1 MKNYPACKE
10 LWSFFN
16 KKKIRKIS
24 HHISVENQKLIP
36 QYSILSGAHITQ
48 ENSVDPDE
56 MQHNAASHLG
66 LHCNAASQLIWVW
79 RGRYTH
85 CFNFA
90 PCTTVHLVYLNTSV
104 LVNAIRLGGVQYAQT
119 IIR

>member
-1 MKNYPACKE
+1 MKNYQACKE

-24 HHISVENQKLIP
+24 HHISAENQKLIP
-36 QYSILSGAHITQ
+36 QYSILSGADITQ

-66 LHCNAASQLIWVW
+66 LHCNAASQLIWVCTVCL
-79 RGRYTH
+79 RGEDIHTVLILS
-85 CFNFA
+85 NA
-90 PCTTVHLVYLNTSV
+90 LLCT
-104 LVNAIRLGGVQYAQT
+104 
-119 IIR
+119 